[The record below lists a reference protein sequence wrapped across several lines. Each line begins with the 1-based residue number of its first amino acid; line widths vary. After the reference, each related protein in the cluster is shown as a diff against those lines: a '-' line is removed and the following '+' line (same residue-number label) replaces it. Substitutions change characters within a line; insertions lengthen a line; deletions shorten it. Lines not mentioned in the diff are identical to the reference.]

1 MERQRLAKYL
11 DLAEQYVTEAE
22 ELVHRQMLLVAQM
35 DESGVD
41 SSFAREALQLLE
53 HSLLLATEERDR
65 LLLEAAKA
73 GGTYRT

>member
-1 MERQRLAKYL
+1 MERQRLAQYL
-11 DLAEQYVTEAE
+11 DLAEQYVTQAK
-22 ELVHRQMLLVAQM
+22 ELVHRQLLLVTQL

-73 GGTYRT
+73 SGTHRT